1 MTIWLLALLVM
12 ASTAALGY
20 RQGAVRVAV
29 SFVGIIVGT
38 LLALPLAKL
47 VKLVLGSFGLA
58 NPVALWILGPVIA
71 FVVISAIFKV
81 GALPLHQ
88 KIDVYYKYHTGELR
102 LILWERLNARLGLC
116 LGLLNGA
123 AYLILISFGIYILSY
138 WTFQVNSDD
147 QDSREMRILNR
158 LGQDLQNTGF
168 NKVARSL
175 DSLPDSYYRMADT
188 VGLIYANPL
197 LEARLARYPAF
208 LSLAERTDFSTLGH
222 DKGFTQMRMS
232 KEPIMGILKHPS
244 VDPMVNNPETVKL
257 VWNTIQDNLKDL
269 PGYLDTGRSAKYDS
283 QKILG
288 RWRFDVSAAAAA
300 ARRARPTM
308 PASEMQKLRRWM
320 QLAFAETSIV
330 AMPDAKIT
338 LKNLP
343 SVRNP
348 AAANPAQPG
357 APLAVASETLQGRW
371 KDLDDKYQINFDGK
385 DDVFAKIE
393 GSRLMMTIDGTALA
407 FVPEG
412 Y

>member
-1 MTIWLLALLVM
+1 M

-385 DDVFAKIE
+385 DDIFAKIE